1 MSENSTSVDISSIGK
16 SLWLIKVPKN
26 LESALMQSAMHSSVG
41 TLSVTRFVP
50 RRLATNNNSRS
61 LRKTINCTV
70 VKLILYF

>member
-41 TLSVTRFVP
+41 TLAVTRFVP
-50 RRLATNNNSRS
+50 RQLSTKDNSQRI
-61 LRKTINCTV
+61 TIREA
-70 VKLILYF
+70 

>member
-50 RRLATNNNSRS
+50 RQLSTKDNSQRI
-61 LRKTINCTV
+61 TIREV
-70 VKLILYF
+70 